1 LLNRGRTVVPEVRVG
16 HNVPVSGSVTVLPT
30 LTNIAYDDH
39 GLVTAVVQHHESGEV
54 LMVGWMSKDAVDQ
67 TVRSG
72 LVTFH
77 SRSRNRLWTKGET
90 SGNVLHL
97 KGIRLDCDGDT
108 LLVLADPAG
117 PVCHTGSATCF
128 TGRDVD
134 VSGGQASS

>member
-1 LLNRGRTVVPEVRVG
+1 M
-16 HNVPVSGSVTVLPT
+16 GSVPGSASPEPEARTVLPD
-30 LTNIAYDDH
+30 LANVAFDDR

-54 LMVGWMSKDAVDQ
+54 LMVGWMSAAALDR

-77 SRSRNRLWTKGET
+77 SRSRERLWTKGET
-90 SGNVLHL
+90 SGNVLRL

-117 PVCHTGSATCF
+117 PVCHTGNATCF
-128 TGRDVD
+128 AGRDVD
-134 VSGGQASS
+134 LSAGLVGS